1 MPKPHSKRELK
12 STSITG
18 LCRDCGIRI
27 KSPRADKKPTRC
39 PSCKSPRL
47 LFHPELFD
55 LGIAHIDCDAFFAAI
70 EKRDNPE
77 LEDKPVIIGGGQR
90 GVVSTACYIAR
101 IRGVNSA
108 MPMFKALKLCPD
120 AVVIKPQMEKYAEA
134 GYQIR
139 ELMKKLTPLV
149 QPISIDEAFLD
160 LRGTEKLHGLT
171 PAETILNLVRNIHK
185 NVGITV
191 SVGLSHNKF
200 LAKLSSDLE
209 KPNGFTVIG
218 QSETLDR
225 LAPMQV
231 EKIWGVG
238 KAMQKKLS
246 ANGVKTIGHLQKLDE
261 EFLLKQYGNVGQH
274 LFRLSRGLD
283 DRLVSP
289 EREVKSISSETT
301 FDKDI
306 SDTDSLS
313 KTLWHLSEKV
323 SRRCKKAS
331 KGGKT
336 VVLKLKTGNFKSLTR
351 NRTLPVSTC
360 MAERIFSA
368 GNDLLNA
375 ELQNNPRTAYRL
387 IGIGV
392 TGLVEAEFAD
402 MPDLVSTDKRN
413 LQAEL
418 AMDKIRI
425 KFGHET
431 ILKGRSLNRRKK

>member
-1 MPKPHSKRELK
+1 MPKPHSKRESK

-134 GYQIR
+134 GYQIQ

-171 PAETILNLVRNIHK
+171 PAETILNLVRNIRK

-200 LAKLSSDLE
+200 LAKLSSDLD
-209 KPNGFTVIG
+209 KPNGFAVIG

-289 EREVKSISSETT
+289 EREAKSISSETT

-306 SDTDSLS
+306 SDADSLS
-313 KTLWHLSEKV
+313 QTLWHLSEKV
-323 SRRCKKAS
+323 SSRCKKAS

-336 VVLKLKTGNFKSLTR
+336 VVLKLKTANFKSLTR

>member
-1 MPKPHSKRELK
+1 MPKPHSKRESK
-12 STSITG
+12 SSAITG

-27 KSPRADKKPTRC
+27 KSPRADKKSTRC

-185 NVGITV
+185 NIGITV

-200 LAKLSSDLE
+200 LAKLSSDLD
-209 KPNGFTVIG
+209 KPNGFAVIG

-238 KAMQKKLS
+238 KAMQKRLS
-246 ANGVKTIGHLQKLDE
+246 ANGVKTIGHLQKLE
-261 EFLLKQYGNVGQH
+261 EDFLLKQYGNVGQH

-289 EREVKSISSETT
+289 EREAKSISSETT

>member
-55 LGIAHIDCDAFFAAI
+55 LSIAHIDCDAFFAAI

-120 AVVIKPQMEKYAEA
+120 AIVIKPQMEKYAEA

-200 LAKLSSDLE
+200 LAKLSSDLD
-209 KPNGFTVIG
+209 KPNGFAVIG
-218 QSETLDR
+218 QSETLYR

-238 KAMQKKLS
+238 KVMQKKLS

-313 KTLWHLSEKV
+313 ETLWHLSEKV

-392 TGLVEAEFAD
+392 TGLVDAEFAD

>member
-1 MPKPHSKRELK
+1 M
-12 STSITG
+12 
-18 LCRDCGIRI
+18 
-27 KSPRADKKPTRC
+27 
-39 PSCKSPRL
+39 
-47 LFHPELFD
+47 
-55 LGIAHIDCDAFFAAI
+55 
-70 EKRDNPE
+70 
-77 LEDKPVIIGGGQR
+77 EDKPVIIGGGQR

-101 IRGVNSA
+101 IRGVKSA

-120 AVVIKPQMEKYAEA
+120 AVIIKPQMEKYAEA

-139 ELMKKLTPLV
+139 DLMKELTPLV
-149 QPISIDEAFLD
+149 QPISIDEAFLG
-160 LRGTEKLHGLT
+160 LRGTERLHGLT
-171 PAETILNLVRNIHK
+171 PAETILNLVRNIRK
-185 NVGITV
+185 TVGITV

-200 LAKLSSDLE
+200 LAKLSSDLD

-225 LAPMQV
+225 LAPMPV

-238 KAMQKKLS
+238 QAMQKKLS
-246 ANGVKTIGHLQKLDE
+246 ANGVKTIGHLQNLE
-261 EFLLKQYGNVGQH
+261 EAFLLKQYGNVGQH
-274 LFRLSRGLD
+274 LYRLSRGLD
-283 DRLVSP
+283 DRIVSP
-289 EREVKSISSETT
+289 EREAKSISSETT
-301 FDKDI
+301 FEKDI
-306 SDTDSLS
+306 ADPDSLS
-313 KTLWHLSEKV
+313 KTLWRLSEKV
-323 SRRCKKAS
+323 SLRCKTAS

-368 GNDLLNA
+368 GNEMLNA
-375 ELQNNPRTAYRL
+375 ELQKNPRTAYRL

-392 TGLVEAEFAD
+392 TGLVETEFAD

-425 KFGHET
+425 KFGQDT
-431 ILKGRSLNRRKK
+431 IGKGRSLDRRNK

>member
-1 MPKPHSKRELK
+1 MTPHSTEET
-12 STSITG
+12 TSNPFTG
-18 LCRDCGIRI
+18 LCRDCTTRVE
-27 KSPRADKKPTRC
+27 SPNADSKPTRC

-55 LGIAHIDCDAFFAAI
+55 LGITHIDCDAFFAAI

-101 IRGVNSA
+101 IRGVKSA

-120 AVVIKPQMEKYAEA
+120 AIVIKPQMEKYAEA

-139 ELMKKLTPLV
+139 DLMKELTPLV

-171 PAETILNLVRNIHK
+171 PAETILNLVRNIRK
-185 NVGITV
+185 TVGITV

-200 LAKLSSDLE
+200 LAKLSSDLD

-218 QSETLDR
+218 QSETLER
-225 LAPMQV
+225 LAPMPV

-238 KAMQKKLS
+238 QAMQKKLS
-246 ANGVKTIGHLQKLDE
+246 ANGIKTIGHLQCLE
-261 EFLLKQYGNVGQH
+261 EAFLLKQYGNVGQH

-283 DRLVSP
+283 DRIVSP
-289 EREVKSISSETT
+289 EREAKSISSETT

-306 SDTDSLS
+306 ADADSLS
-313 KTLWHLSEKV
+313 KTLWRLSEKV
-323 SRRCKKAS
+323 SLRCKKAS

-368 GNDLLNA
+368 GNEMLNA
-375 ELQNNPRTAYRL
+375 ELQNNPITAYRL

-425 KFGHET
+425 KFGQET
-431 ILKGRSLNRRKK
+431 IGKGRSLDRRNK

>member
-1 MPKPHSKRELK
+1 MPKPHYKRESK
-12 STSITG
+12 SSAITG

-171 PAETILNLVRNIHK
+171 PAETILNLVRNIRK

-200 LAKLSSDLE
+200 LAKLSSDLD
-209 KPNGFTVIG
+209 KPNGFAVIG

-238 KAMQKKLS
+238 KAMQKRLS
-246 ANGVKTIGHLQKLDE
+246 ANGVKTIGHLQKLE
-261 EFLLKQYGNVGQH
+261 EDFLLKQYGNVGQH

-289 EREVKSISSETT
+289 EREAKSISSETT

-306 SDTDSLS
+306 SDADSLS
-313 KTLWHLSEKV
+313 QTLWHLSEKV
-323 SRRCKKAS
+323 SSRCKKVS

-360 MAERIFSA
+360 MAERIFGA

-425 KFGHET
+425 KFGHGT

>member
-120 AVVIKPQMEKYAEA
+120 AIVIKPQMEKYAEA

-200 LAKLSSDLE
+200 LAKLSSDLD
-209 KPNGFTVIG
+209 KPNGFAVIG
-218 QSETLDR
+218 QSETLYR

-238 KAMQKKLS
+238 KDMQKKLS

-306 SDTDSLS
+306 SDKDSLS
-313 KTLWHLSEKV
+313 ETLWHLSEKV

-392 TGLVEAEFAD
+392 TGLVDAEFAD

>member
-1 MPKPHSKRELK
+1 MPKSYSKRESK
-12 STSITG
+12 SSAITG

-171 PAETILNLVRNIHK
+171 PAETILNLVRNIRK

-200 LAKLSSDLE
+200 LAKLSSDLD

-289 EREVKSISSETT
+289 EREAKSISSETT

-306 SDTDSLS
+306 SDADSLS
-313 KTLWHLSEKV
+313 QTLWHLSEKV
-323 SRRCKKAS
+323 SSRCKNAS

-368 GNDLLNA
+368 GNELLNA

-402 MPDLVSTDKRN
+402 LPDLVSTDKRN

>member
-1 MPKPHSKRELK
+1 MPKPHTKRKSK
-12 STSITG
+12 SSAITG

-171 PAETILNLVRNIHK
+171 PAETILNLVRNIRK

-200 LAKLSSDLE
+200 LAKLSSDLD

-274 LFRLSRGLD
+274 LFRVSRGLD

-289 EREVKSISSETT
+289 EREAKSISSETT

-306 SDTDSLS
+306 SDADSLS
-313 KTLWHLSEKV
+313 QTLWHLSEKV
-323 SRRCKKAS
+323 SSRCKQAS

-431 ILKGRSLNRRKK
+431 ILKGRSLNSRKK

>member
-120 AVVIKPQMEKYAEA
+120 AIVIKPQMEKYAEA

-200 LAKLSSDLE
+200 LAKLSSDLD
-209 KPNGFTVIG
+209 KPNGFAVIG
-218 QSETLDR
+218 QSETLYR

-313 KTLWHLSEKV
+313 ETLWHLSEKV

-392 TGLVEAEFAD
+392 TGLVDAEFAD

>member
-1 MPKPHSKRELK
+1 MPKPHSKRESK
-12 STSITG
+12 SSSITG

-27 KSPRADKKPTRC
+27 KSPQADKKPTRC

-171 PAETILNLVRNIHK
+171 PAETILNLVRNIRK

-200 LAKLSSDLE
+200 LAKLSSDLD

-289 EREVKSISSETT
+289 EREAKSISSETT

-306 SDTDSLS
+306 SDADSLS
-313 KTLWHLSEKV
+313 QTLWHLSEKV
-323 SRRCKKAS
+323 SSRCKKAS

>member
-1 MPKPHSKRELK
+1 MPKPHSKRESK
-12 STSITG
+12 SSAITG

-27 KSPRADKKPTRC
+27 KCPQAVKKPTRC
-39 PSCKSPRL
+39 PKCRSPRL

-171 PAETILNLVRNIHK
+171 PAETILNLVRNIRK

-200 LAKLSSDLE
+200 LAKLSSDLD

-238 KAMQKKLS
+238 KAMQKRLS
-246 ANGVKTIGHLQKLDE
+246 ANGVKTIGHLQKLE
-261 EFLLKQYGNVGQH
+261 EDFLLKQYGNVGQH

-368 GNDLLNA
+368 GNELLNA

-402 MPDLVSTDKRN
+402 LPDLVSTDKRN

>member
-1 MPKPHSKRELK
+1 MPKPHSKRESK
-12 STSITG
+12 SSSITG

-185 NVGITV
+185 NIGITV

-200 LAKLSSDLE
+200 LAKLSSDLD

-289 EREVKSISSETT
+289 EREAKSISSETT

-306 SDTDSLS
+306 SDADSLS

-323 SRRCKKAS
+323 SSRCKQAS

-351 NRTLPVSTC
+351 SRTLPVSTC

>member
-1 MPKPHSKRELK
+1 MPKPHSKRESK
-12 STSITG
+12 SSSITG

-27 KSPRADKKPTRC
+27 KSPRADNKPTRC

-171 PAETILNLVRNIHK
+171 PAETILNLVRNIRK

-200 LAKLSSDLE
+200 LAKLSSDLD

-289 EREVKSISSETT
+289 EREAKSISSETT

-306 SDTDSLS
+306 SDADSLS

-323 SRRCKKAS
+323 SSRCKQAS

>member
-1 MPKPHSKRELK
+1 MPKPHSKRESK
-12 STSITG
+12 SSPITG

-27 KSPRADKKPTRC
+27 KSPRTDKKPTRC

-171 PAETILNLVRNIHK
+171 PAETILNLVRNIRK

-200 LAKLSSDLE
+200 LAKLSSDLD

-289 EREVKSISSETT
+289 EREAKSISSETT

-306 SDTDSLS
+306 SDADSLS
-313 KTLWHLSEKV
+313 QTLWHLSEKV
-323 SRRCKKAS
+323 SSRCKS
-331 KGGKT
+331 KQGWQNCCSKT
-336 VVLKLKTGNFKSLTR
+336 
-351 NRTLPVSTC
+351 
-360 MAERIFSA
+360 
-368 GNDLLNA
+368 
-375 ELQNNPRTAYRL
+375 
-387 IGIGV
+387 
-392 TGLVEAEFAD
+392 
-402 MPDLVSTDKRN
+402 
-413 LQAEL
+413 
-418 AMDKIRI
+418 
-425 KFGHET
+425 
-431 ILKGRSLNRRKK
+431 

>member
-1 MPKPHSKRELK
+1 MPKPHTKRKSK
-12 STSITG
+12 SSAITG

-171 PAETILNLVRNIHK
+171 PAETILNLVRNIRK

-200 LAKLSSDLE
+200 LAKLSSDLD
-209 KPNGFTVIG
+209 KPNGFAVIG

-289 EREVKSISSETT
+289 EREAKSISSETT

-306 SDTDSLS
+306 SDADSLS
-313 KTLWHLSEKV
+313 QTLWHLSEKV
-323 SRRCKKAS
+323 SSRCKQAS

-431 ILKGRSLNRRKK
+431 ILKGRSLNSRKK

>member
-1 MPKPHSKRELK
+1 MPKPHSKRESK
-12 STSITG
+12 SSSITG

-171 PAETILNLVRNIHK
+171 PAETILNLVRNIRK

-200 LAKLSSDLE
+200 LAKLSSDLD

-289 EREVKSISSETT
+289 EREAKSISSETT

-306 SDTDSLS
+306 SDADSLS

-323 SRRCKKAS
+323 SSRCKTAS

>member
-171 PAETILNLVRNIHK
+171 PAETILNLVRNIRK

-246 ANGVKTIGHLQKLDE
+246 ANGVKTIGHLQKLE
-261 EFLLKQYGNVGQH
+261 EDFLLKQYGNVGQH

-289 EREVKSISSETT
+289 EREAKSISSETT

-306 SDTDSLS
+306 SDADSLS

>member
-1 MPKPHSKRELK
+1 MPKPHSKRESK
-12 STSITG
+12 SSAITG

-27 KSPRADKKPTRC
+27 KSPRADNKPTRC

-171 PAETILNLVRNIHK
+171 PAETILNLVRNIRK

-200 LAKLSSDLE
+200 LAKLSSDLD

-289 EREVKSISSETT
+289 EREAKSISSETT

-306 SDTDSLS
+306 SDADSLS
-313 KTLWHLSEKV
+313 QTLWHLSEKV
-323 SRRCKKAS
+323 SSRCKQAS